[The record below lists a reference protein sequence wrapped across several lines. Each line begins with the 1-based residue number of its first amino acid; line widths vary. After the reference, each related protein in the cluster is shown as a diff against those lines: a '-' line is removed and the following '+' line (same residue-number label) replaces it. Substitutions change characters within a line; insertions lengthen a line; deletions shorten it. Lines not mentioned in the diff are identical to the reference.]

1 MDELCLKINDYYVGD
16 LSALQITGDLEILH
30 PLGKL
35 KLRMAYTPNKSN
47 HFTIKTLCPQR
58 IKFPLARNWATI
70 L

>member
-35 KLRMAYTPNKSN
+35 
-47 HFTIKTLCPQR
+47 
-58 IKFPLARNWATI
+58 NWEWPTHPI
-70 L
+70 NPITSQSKHYVRKELNFH